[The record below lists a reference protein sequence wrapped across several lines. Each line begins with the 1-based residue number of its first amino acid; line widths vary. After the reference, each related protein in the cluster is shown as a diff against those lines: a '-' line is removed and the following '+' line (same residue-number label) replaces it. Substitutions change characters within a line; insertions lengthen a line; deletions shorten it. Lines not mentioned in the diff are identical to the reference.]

1 MTEEIGGPQGAE
13 TAEITRDLAAELG
26 SMLQSAWDFIAG
38 IRQLFDEA
46 AEETAETS
54 ERRAALAALVESTRT
69 PQEQYN
75 ADRQALI
82 DLKPFANTP
91 EEIEAWQRAFDNL
104 EAPLTEFDER
114 MREVTGSASE
124 ALGVFVRTV
133 YADTESVAEA
143 FDKMVESITESLLE
157 TFVFQPL
164 ASGLEGLL
172 GNALDEIIGVGGSF
186 LDGIFDGGWLKG
198 FATGTSNAPTGLA
211 VVGEAG
217 PELINFRGG
226 ESVTPLLSAMAG
238 LGGGGDVIV
247 NVINETGV
255 NARAEAQQNKNGS
268 VDVRLLA
275 DEMVATG
282 LTGRR
287 SMEVARAAFGTQQ
300 RLKDR

>member
-1 MTEEIGGPQGAE
+1 MTETCGPQGAE
-13 TAEITRDLAAELG
+13 TVTLDCDLAPLISSLTRLIDQRIPPVPEPLTAAQQAEATL
-26 SMLQSAWDFIAG
+26 
-38 IRQLFDEA
+38 
-46 AEETAETS
+46 
-54 ERRAALAALVESTRT
+54 AALALSTRT
-69 PQEQYN
+69 PLEQYN
-75 ADRQALI
+75 AERQALLEI
-82 DLKPFANTP
+82 KPFATEL
-91 EEIEAWQRAFDNL
+91 EEMEVWQRAFDNL
-104 EAPLTEFDER
+104 EPPLTEFDER
-114 MREVTGSASE
+114 MREVTSSASE

-143 FDKMVESITESLLE
+143 FDVMVASITESLLE
-157 TFVFQPL
+157 TFIFQPL

-172 GNALDEIIGVGGSF
+172 GNALDEIIDVGGSL

-198 FATGTSNAPTGLA
+198 YATGTSNASAGLA

-226 ESVTPLLSAMAG
+226 ESVTPLSSAMAG

-255 NARAEAQQNKNGS
+255 NARAETQQNENGS